1 MSKGS
6 LIKSTAIV
14 TVIAMLSKFIG
25 MFRDILISNNF
36 GATAYNDA
44 YKISAAIPD
53 MIFMVIGLAISTSF
67 LPTLSRIRVNDGIDE
82 MHKFANNIIN
92 ILFIISLIIFGVSSL
107 FPEKIVYLLAKNATT
122 ETISIAVSLTRII
135 LVNLI
140 FLSVNAC
147 FTTLLQVHED
157 FVIPSIL
164 GLFFNLPMIIYLL
177 LFKDYNIYGLTIANV
192 IGNFFRI
199 IVQIPS
205 LRKHGFRYK
214 FFINIRDERVRRILI
229 LIIPVVIGAG
239 ANSLNLVVDKSIAT
253 GLGEGQVTNLDIAQ
267 LFVSFINSM
276 VTTSIT
282 AVIYPVLANRLS
294 EGKHKEFTNILS
306 KTIIY
311 LAIVLIPITA
321 GMIIYGGDALRVV
334 FVHGN
339 YTEYAASFATLAL
352 LGYTIGIFFTGL
364 RDLLNSTLFSMGYTK
379 ITAKNGCIGVFINI
393 VLSIS
398 LSKRYGIVGISIA
411 ASIAMMV
418 TSILLLINIVKL
430 EGKLDLKDLLSKI
443 SKVIIA
449 TLAMVCIL
457 IVINLIFVNINNIL
471 SIIIGGT
478 VGIISYFVAINIFKL
493 EEVSEILSLLKLK
506 KFVRSKL

>member
-1 MSKGS
+1 MSKGN

-14 TVIAMLSKFIG
+14 TVIAILSRFIG
-25 MFRDILISNNF
+25 MFRDILINNNF
-36 GATAYNDA
+36 GPTVYTDA
-44 YKISAAIPD
+44 YKISAAIPE

-67 LPTLSRIRVNDGIDE
+67 LPTLSRIKVNDGIDE

-92 ILFIISLIIFGVSSL
+92 ILFVISVVVFGVSCL
-107 FPEKIVYLLAKNATT
+107 FPEKIVYLLARSASA

-135 LVNLI
+135 LINLI

-177 LFKDYNIYGLTIANV
+177 VVKDYNIYGLTIANV

-199 IVQIPS
+199 MVQIPS
-205 LRKHGFRYK
+205 LHKHGFRYT
-214 FFINIRDERVRRILI
+214 FFINLKDERVKRILI

-239 ANSLNLVVDKSIAT
+239 ANSLNLVVDKSVAL
-253 GLGEGQVTNLDIAQ
+253 GLGEGQVTNLDNAQ
-267 LFVSFINSM
+267 LLVNFINSM

-282 AVIYPVLANRLS
+282 SVIYPVLANRLS
-294 EGKHKEFTNILS
+294 EGKHKEFISVLS

-311 LAIVLIPITA
+311 LGILLVPISA
-321 GMIIYGGDALRVV
+321 GLIIYGGDAIRVV
-334 FVHGN
+334 FVHGK
-339 YTEYAASFATLAL
+339 YTEDAAVVASLAL

-379 ITAKNGCIGVFINI
+379 ITAKNGCIGVLINI
-393 VLSIS
+393 ILSVT
-398 LSKRYGIVGISIA
+398 LSKLYGIMGISIA

-418 TSILLLINIVKL
+418 TSILLLINIVKI
-430 EGKLDLKDLLSKI
+430 EGKLKLKELFFKI

-449 TLAMVCIL
+449 TLFMTVIL
-457 IVINLIFVNINNIL
+457 IIINLIFANVNPIL
-471 SIIIGGT
+471 SIIIGGIS
-478 VGIISYFVAINIFKL
+478 GIISYFIAVNVLKL
-493 EEVSEILSLLKLK
+493 EEVREILSLLKLK
-506 KFVRSKL
+506 KVS